1 MACSRMKSTSPLIL
15 PESANCVVPYFSPR
29 FALVISCIELLLSRD
44 YVKHVSGFDEIIDV
58 RSPAEY
64 EEDHIPGASEF
75 SFGVINKLAKNSH
88 QKVTQN
94 SFQSTCQCLTTIREQ
109 K

>member
-1 MACSRMKSTSPLIL
+1 MACSRMKSTSPVIL

-29 FALVISCIELLLSRD
+29 FALVISYIELLLSRD
-44 YVKHVSGFDEIIDV
+44 YVRHVSGFDEIIDV

-75 SFGVINKLAKNSH
+75 SFGVINKLANRQIDNK
-88 QKVTQN
+88 QP
-94 SFQSTCQCLTTIREQ
+94 
-109 K
+109 